1 MTIQIVTDSVSDI
14 PQSTSEAYGITV
26 VPAYVNIGDKSYLD
40 GVDLSRREFYEG
52 LPHYSTA
59 PTTAAPAP
67 GTFTEVYDRLAA
79 EGASQI
85 LSIHVSSSLSGILN
99 AARLGSEATEL
110 VEVELF
116 DSQQLTMGLGLLAIT
131 AAEGARA
138 GRSMNEIVATLKEKV
153 ERTYVLGLLDTLEY
167 LRRSG
172 RVNWAAFGIGTLL
185 RIKPLLQVYKSDVK
199 MLEKVRTSRRA
210 LNRFLELASELG
222 PLENISLL
230 HTHVGRQRLQ
240 EFQQQTRFLVPEGIE
255 PLIVELTP
263 ALGAHLGPDGLG
275 IACITRNN
283 VA

>member
-185 RIKPLLQVYKSDVK
+185 RIKPLLQVYMSDVK

>member
-1 MTIQIVTDSVSDI
+1 MTIRIVTDSVSDI
-14 PQSTSEAYGITV
+14 PQATSEAYGITV

-40 GVDLSRREFYEG
+40 GVELSRREFYEG
-52 LPHYSTA
+52 LPHYSSP

-67 GTFTEVYDRLAA
+67 GSFTEVYDRLAA

-99 AARLGSEATEL
+99 AARLGSEATDS

-116 DSQQLTMGLGLLAIT
+116 DSQQLTMGIGLLAIT

-138 GRSMNEIVATLKEKV
+138 GRSMNEILAVLKEKV

-167 LRRSG
+167 LRRGG

-185 RIKPLLQVYKSDVK
+185 RIKPLLQVHMGDVK
-199 MLEKVRTSRRA
+199 MLEKIRTSKRA

-222 PLENISLL
+222 PLENIALL
-230 HTHVGRQRLQ
+230 HTHVGQQRLQ

-255 PLIVELTP
+255 PLTVELTP

-283 VA
+283 VT